1 MGQFTNWIKS
11 VVVNS
16 LDRRPPS
23 HQDSSASRLSIS
35 NQNTLTPANH
45 RPLTSL
51 HLHHPGEQEKRRG
64 RERAEKEG
72 WTSGWPCTAAFFH
85 LHLLQPRETERE
97 REKEMDLSPPD
108 HHAAAASTCPGGL
121 SPTSVCRTPVALPSI
136 YLLHTVFLMSSFWR
150 SSLAGPGNIRPDV
163 WSIQCV

>member
-1 MGQFTNWIKS
+1 MVLVFTSFVKPCPDLQSLWVSLRLWIKS
-11 VVVNS
+11 VVINS

-35 NQNTLTPANH
+35 NLNTLTPANH

-51 HLHHPGEQEKRRG
+51 APPLTMR
-64 RERAEKEG
+64 RERERETLRERTEKEG
-72 WTSGWPCTAAFFH
+72 RTSGWPCTAAFFH
-85 LHLLQPRETERE
+85 LHLLQPSKKRE
-97 REKEMDLSPPD
+97 REGETEMDLTPAD

-136 YLLHTVFLMSSFWR
+136 
-150 SSLAGPGNIRPDV
+150 
-163 WSIQCV
+163 